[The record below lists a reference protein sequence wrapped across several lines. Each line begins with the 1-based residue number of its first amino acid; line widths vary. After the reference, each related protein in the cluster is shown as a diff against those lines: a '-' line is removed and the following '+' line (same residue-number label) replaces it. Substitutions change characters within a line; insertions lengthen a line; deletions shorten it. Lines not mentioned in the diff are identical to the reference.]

1 MGPLVLHRREK
12 RMFFM
17 PQTVL
22 LNPNQATEMCAIGL
36 IYSINKIKR
45 ANQLLNAFTSSLL
58 ENGSKHVLLMV
69 GLFKD
74 MF

>member
-1 MGPLVLHRREK
+1 MGPLVFHRREK

-17 PQTVL
+17 PRTVL

-45 ANQLLNAFTSSLL
+45 ANQLVHLHHHFL
-58 ENGSKHVLLMV
+58 KMV
-69 GLFKD
+69 QS
-74 MF
+74 MFY